1 MNFFLNFLTIFIS
14 PLPLGIEK
22 LINFLLILFK
32 SRFKADKTE
41 VYTEKVKA
49 RRDEVLKK
57 SQAELETWIDTN
69 IQDMDDVRS
78 YLKRLSRAV
87 KVLTE
92 FD

>member
-1 MNFFLNFLTIFIS
+1 MQ
-14 PLPLGIEK
+14 
-22 LINFLLILFK
+22 
-32 SRFKADKTE
+32 FKADKTE

-49 RRDEVLKK
+49 RRDEVLMK
-57 SQAELETWIDTN
+57 SQAELEAWIDTN

-87 KVLTE
+87 KVLTK

>member
-1 MNFFLNFLTIFIS
+1 MQ
-14 PLPLGIEK
+14 
-22 LINFLLILFK
+22 
-32 SRFKADKTE
+32 FKADKTE

-57 SQAELETWIDTN
+57 SQAELEAWIDTN

>member
-1 MNFFLNFLTIFIS
+1 MQ
-14 PLPLGIEK
+14 
-22 LINFLLILFK
+22 
-32 SRFKADKTE
+32 FKADKTE

-57 SQAELETWIDTN
+57 SQAELEAWIDTN

-87 KVLTE
+87 KVLTK

>member
-1 MNFFLNFLTIFIS
+1 MQ
-14 PLPLGIEK
+14 
-22 LINFLLILFK
+22 
-32 SRFKADKTE
+32 FKADKTE
-41 VYTEKVKA
+41 VYTERVKA

-69 IQDMDDVRS
+69 IQDMDDVRN

-87 KVLTE
+87 KVLTK

>member
-1 MNFFLNFLTIFIS
+1 MQ
-14 PLPLGIEK
+14 
-22 LINFLLILFK
+22 
-32 SRFKADKTE
+32 FKADKTE

-57 SQAELETWIDTN
+57 SQAELEAWIDTN

-78 YLKRLSRAV
+78 YLKRLSRGV
-87 KVLTE
+87 KVLTK

>member
-1 MNFFLNFLTIFIS
+1 MQ
-14 PLPLGIEK
+14 
-22 LINFLLILFK
+22 
-32 SRFKADKTE
+32 FKADKTE
-41 VYTEKVKA
+41 VYAEKVKA

-57 SQAELETWIDTN
+57 SQAELEAWIDTN

-87 KVLTE
+87 KVLTK

>member
-1 MNFFLNFLTIFIS
+1 MQ
-14 PLPLGIEK
+14 
-22 LINFLLILFK
+22 
-32 SRFKADKTE
+32 FKATKSE
-41 VYTEKVKA
+41 VYSEAVKA

-57 SQAELETWIDTN
+57 SQSELETWIDTN

-87 KVLTE
+87 KVLTK

>member
-1 MNFFLNFLTIFIS
+1 MQ
-14 PLPLGIEK
+14 
-22 LINFLLILFK
+22 
-32 SRFKADKTE
+32 FKASRSE
-41 VYTEKVKA
+41 VVTEKVKV

-87 KVLTE
+87 KVQIV

>member
-1 MNFFLNFLTIFIS
+1 MQ
-14 PLPLGIEK
+14 
-22 LINFLLILFK
+22 
-32 SRFKADKTE
+32 FKADKTE
-41 VYTEKVKA
+41 VYTERVKA

-87 KVLTE
+87 KVLTK

>member
-1 MNFFLNFLTIFIS
+1 MQFRA
-14 PLPLGIEK
+14 
-22 LINFLLILFK
+22 
-32 SRFKADKTE
+32 SRSE
-41 VYTEKVKA
+41 VVTEKVKA

-87 KVLTE
+87 KVLTK

>member
-1 MNFFLNFLTIFIS
+1 MQ
-14 PLPLGIEK
+14 
-22 LINFLLILFK
+22 
-32 SRFKADKTE
+32 FKADKTE

-87 KVLTE
+87 KVLTK

>member
-1 MNFFLNFLTIFIS
+1 MQ
-14 PLPLGIEK
+14 
-22 LINFLLILFK
+22 
-32 SRFKADKTE
+32 FKADKTE